1 MPCYGALEILVTLL
15 LYKLWCLY
23 VVGNRVFAVDDQS
36 ISSELLEAFDTLLS
50 ALAVHSEAGKEA
62 VETAGGIALTRS
74 RTIVIVK

>member
-1 MPCYGALEILVTLL
+1 
-15 LYKLWCLY
+15 LY